1 MCCKTDSCFIDG
13 AQFGGL
19 VDRPSGR
26 LMPWEFIMGYFSR
39 GAGDKL
45 TPGGL
50 QERIDRT
57 FANYKR
63 GTMNPESRYRQV
75 KCTVSSA
82 NNRKYL
88 KLYNGDIYCV
98 ETNTILNRHTLL
110 ELMEN
115 LQ

>member
-26 LMPWEFIMGYFSR
+26 LMPWSFITTYFQKKEGVSLSP
-39 GAGDKL
+39 GDL
-45 TPGGL
+45 H
-50 QERIDRT
+50 ERIGRT
-57 FANYKR
+57 FNVPSLGRYQ
-63 GTMNPESRYRQV
+63 PVES
-75 KCTVSSA
+75 TVSSV
-82 NNRKYL
+82 NKRKYL

-98 ETNTILNRHTLL
+98 ETNTVLNRHTLL

-115 LQ
+115 LH